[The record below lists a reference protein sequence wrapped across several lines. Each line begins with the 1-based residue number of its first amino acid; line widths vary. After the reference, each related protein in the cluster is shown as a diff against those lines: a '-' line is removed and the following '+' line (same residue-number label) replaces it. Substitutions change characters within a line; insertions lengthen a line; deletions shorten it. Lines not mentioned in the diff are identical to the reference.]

1 MDNQIKRF
9 LIQFARIFSNWYVS
23 VGTDAAGNKILHR
36 VPIMYGDASRQAA
49 TIVAN
54 NSANNLPSA
63 PLITYYIT
71 GLEYDQRRTQDP
83 YFIDKMYVRQ
93 RTYNP
98 DTNEF
103 EVTQGNA
110 FNVERIM
117 PVPYTLRVQLDIW
130 TSNYN
135 QKLELAEQLG
145 VLFNPSMELQST
157 DNFLDWTSL
166 SVVYQDGLTF
176 SSRTI
181 PQGTGNPIDI
191 LSWKFY
197 MPIWISSPIKVKKFN
212 VIHKIIASVFRGRA
226 IDDIQDEDLLLGT
239 RQKITPYGYKVLLI
253 GNQLQIVP
261 SASAPYPPNTAL
273 DPGELSAESLLWREV
288 LNAYGVVRPGISMIA
303 LENPYT
309 VTEIL
314 GTIEYNADDRILTY
328 TIDPDTLPSNTLSP
342 VNSVINPLLKT
353 PGNGLPVA
361 AVGQRYLI
369 VEDIP
374 SQTVY
379 PSPSTTPNAWVGLN
393 NGASANSIIQY
404 TGTQWIVSFDAAA
417 NPNALEYVV
426 NLTTQIQYRYSS
438 GSWMKS
444 YEGWYDDGDWR
455 III

>member
-9 LIQFARIFSNWYVS
+9 LIQFARIFSQWYVS
-23 VGTDAAGNKILHR
+23 VGTDANGNKILHR

-49 TIVAN
+49 AITAN

-130 TSNYN
+130 TTNYN
-135 QKLELAEQLG
+135 QKLELIEQLG

-166 SVVYQDGLTF
+166 SAVYQDGLTF
-176 SSRTI
+176 TSRTI
-181 PQGTGNPIDI
+181 PQGTGNQIDI
-191 LSWKFY
+191 TSWKFY

-212 VIHKIIASVFRGRA
+212 VIHKIVASIFRGRA

-239 RQKITPYGYKVLLI
+239 RQKITPYGYKVLLLD
-253 GNQLQIVP
+253 NKLQIVP
-261 SASAPYPPNTAL
+261 DAGAPYPDNTVL
-273 DPGELSAESLLWREV
+273 DRGEISSESLLWRQV
-288 LNAYGVVRPGISMIA
+288 LDAYGQIRPGISMIA

-309 VTEIL
+309 VTELL
-314 GTIEYNADDRILTY
+314 GTIEYSNDDRVLLFNIDAD
-328 TIDPDTLPSNTLSP
+328 TIPSNTLSP
-342 VNSVINPLLKT
+342 INSVINPTLKY
-353 PGNGLPVA
+353 PDSGLPA
-361 AVGQRYLI
+361 AAAGQRYLI
-369 VEDIP
+369 VESIP
-374 SQTVY
+374 EQETYSP
-379 PSPSTTPNAWVGLN
+379 PSGILNAWPGLS
-393 NGASANSIIQY
+393 NGAPRNSIIEFNGLNW
-404 TGTQWIVSFDAAA
+404 TISF
-417 NPNALEYVV
+417 NASTSTSTEYVL
-426 NLTTQIQYRYSS
+426 NLTTQIQYRFVD
-438 GSWMKS
+438 GQWMKS
-444 YEGWYDDGDWR
+444 YEGWYEQGDWR
-455 III
+455 IIL

>member
-1 MDNQIKRF
+1 
-9 LIQFARIFSNWYVS
+9 
-23 VGTDAAGNKILHR
+23 
-36 VPIMYGDASRQAA
+36 MYGDASRQAA

-261 SASAPYPPNTAL
+261 SASAPYPPNTVL
-273 DPGELSAESLLWREV
+273 DPGELSAESLLWSEV
-288 LNAYGVVRPGISMIA
+288 LNAYGVIRPGISMIA

-309 VTEIL
+309 VTETL
-314 GTIEYNADDRILTY
+314 GTIEYNTDDRVLTY
-328 TIDPDTLPSNTLSP
+328 TIDPDTLPSNTMSP

-353 PGNGLPVA
+353 PENGLPA
-361 AVGQRYLI
+361 AAAGQRYLI

-379 PSPSTTPNAWVGLN
+379 PSPSTTPNAWVGLE

-404 TGTQWIVSFDAAA
+404 TGTQWIVSFDATA
-417 NPNALEYVV
+417 NIDALEYVV